1 MQFIIFE
8 VAIVDTAVGTQNRGV
23 HIDKCNAL
31 GVGSIVRHNGIEET
45 MLLTLGS
52 TIFVKLNREDKDGL
66 IGIIA
71 LKSLNQ
77 KAIEVEKL
85 GGIEVVAEAS
95 EVVVAIESKGLGL
108 VVGKHC

>member
-45 MLLTLGS
+45 MLLTLGG
-52 TIFVKLNREDKDGL
+52 TIFVKLNRED
-66 IGIIA
+66 IYWAVRIVA
-71 LKSLNQ
+71 LEALDKQ
-77 KAIEVEKL
+77 TIE
-85 GGIEVVAEAS
+85 IEELRW
-95 EVVVAIESKGLGL
+95 I
-108 VVGKHC
+108 